1 MKWNL
6 FQSYYAKITLISLL
20 SISVLVFFSALSALN
35 IMHSMKN
42 ESKNREYQEG
52 LQELEKS
59 YNDIYQNYYKV
70 FISLVAN
77 VNEADISAFCRGK
90 EVGYSGYEVQQRFE
104 RILASACSQDIRI
117 RGIYFRNL
125 RDESRYLYS
134 KADQGMKKVYFKF
147 ENEQTQ
153 EKYRRLIV
161 GGRKINMSLKEDEK
175 DVFGIQSGII
185 SSGKNCSYQ
194 VTVLY
199 DLSCFDT
206 ILSRYDIDP
215 GVRFLITMADGTII
229 YDNEQGYL
237 TNKASRFEEIEKL
250 TGEGDT
256 FIDERCFY
264 IKGMRSLR
272 KGNCL
277 AFYLV
282 PQTNI
287 TRFRLDKE
295 ETLVV
300 LMAVIIHLVMIT
312 VMVLVNRVV
321 SRKFQGLERAMLQV
335 GKTNMSYRIP
345 VGRRKDEFSQIAVRF
360 NQMCDELE
368 EMIDKNYI
376 SQILQRNAEYKALQ
390 TSVNPHFLYNSLEA
404 IREKLDVSGQ
414 NDEAEMVLLLSRI
427 FEYQIRGDSIV
438 TIYRELN
445 ALQNY
450 IDFTSIRY
458 QYSFDYSID
467 FEDKIMDYIV
477 PKQIFQPIMENY
489 FAHGFRGDEQDH
501 ISISGYLDTEDGMIH
516 ICFCDNG
523 KGLTREQAER
533 LMTALDERED
543 TFHIGLRNV
552 HNRLKIIFGKE
563 SRVEIFSNAPDTGI
577 KVSLIFRPML
587 NLEEDQNQP
596 LGSHLAL

>member
-1 MKWNL
+1 MKWKP

-20 SISVLVFFSALSALN
+20 SISVLVFFSAVSVLN

-42 ESKNREYQEG
+42 ESKKKEYQDG

-77 VNEADISAFCRGK
+77 VNDADISAFCQGRA
-90 EVGYSGYEVQQRFE
+90 VGYSGYEVQQRFE
-104 RILASACSQDIRI
+104 QILAGACSQDMRI

-134 KADQGMKKVYFKF
+134 KADQGMKKVYFTF
-147 ENEQTQ
+147 ENELTQ

-175 DVFGIQSGII
+175 NVFGIQSGII
-185 SSGKNCSYQ
+185 TSGKKYSYQ

-206 ILSRYDIDP
+206 ILSSYDIDP

-256 FIDERCFY
+256 FIDERCIY

-300 LMAVIIHLVMIT
+300 LVAVIIHLVMIT

-345 VGRRKDEFSQIAVRF
+345 VGRRKDEFFQIAVRF

-543 TFHIGLRNV
+543 SFHIGLRNV